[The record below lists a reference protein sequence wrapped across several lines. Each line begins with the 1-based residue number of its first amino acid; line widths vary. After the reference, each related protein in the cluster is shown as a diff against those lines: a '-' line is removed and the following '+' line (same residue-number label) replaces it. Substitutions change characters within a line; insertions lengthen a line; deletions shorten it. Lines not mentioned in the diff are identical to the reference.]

1 MVTCRGEAI
10 CPANPRPALHNY
22 HTGGSRERCPG
33 GHCQGSPLSTLLSP
47 AAGAACF
54 TSEGNCQ
61 HWTAYGQP
69 PAAWQGKEATSYPP
83 NQYWQLGVRVVV
95 AWWHTLDMW
104 SSKNALSSYA
114 CLSYPHVSI
123 MLYATLL
130 SNLFLDVV
138 LNLV

>member
-1 MVTCRGEAI
+1 MKAVVGAFNQEK
-10 CPANPRPALHNY
+10 ALVGAFSVIVQPVVEPMDRI
-22 HTGGSRERCPG
+22 TA
-33 GHCQGSPLSTLLSP
+33 LVSTLLSP
-47 AAGAACF
+47 AGAACF

-83 NQYWQLGVRVVV
+83 NQYWQLGVQGVV

>member
-1 MVTCRGEAI
+1 MKAEGWWL
-10 CPANPRPALHNY
+10 PAEE
-22 HTGGSRERCPG
+22 TE
-33 GHCQGSPLSTLLSP
+33 QFVQLSP
-47 AAGAACF
+47 APPCIITTQAEVGSAAQVATARGVHPPVQAAGAACF

-83 NQYWQLGVRVVV
+83 NQYWQLGVQGVV

-123 MLYATLL
+123 ML
-130 SNLFLDVV
+130 
-138 LNLV
+138 

>member
-1 MVTCRGEAI
+1 MDRIT
-10 CPANPRPALHNY
+10 ALV
-22 HTGGSRERCPG
+22 
-33 GHCQGSPLSTLLSP
+33 STLLSP

-83 NQYWQLGVRVVV
+83 NQYWQLGVQGVV